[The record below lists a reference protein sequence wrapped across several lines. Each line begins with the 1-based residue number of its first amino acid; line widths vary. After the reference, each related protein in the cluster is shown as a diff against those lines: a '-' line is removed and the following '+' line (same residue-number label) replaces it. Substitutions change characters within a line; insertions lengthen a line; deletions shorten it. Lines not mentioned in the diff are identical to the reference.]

1 MAAPNIVSVTS
12 IYGRTTGVLLNATT
26 TTGILTCASN
36 KVLKV
41 NSIICANVDG
51 TNAAD
56 VTVNFFDTDSDGS
69 GTDRTNPIA
78 STVDVPADSTLIV
91 SDKNSSFYLEEGD
104 KITGGASANADL
116 QCTIS
121 YEEIDDA

>member
-1 MAAPNIVSVTS
+1 MAAPNIVSVSS
-12 IYGRTTGVLLNATT
+12 IYGKTTGVELNTTT

-36 KVLKV
+36 KVLKI
-41 NSIICANVDG
+41 NSIIVANIDG
-51 TNAAD
+51 TNSAS
-56 VTVNFFDTDSDGS
+56 VTLNFFDTDSDGS

-78 STVDVPADSTLIV
+78 STVDVPADSTLVV
-91 SDKNSSFYLEEGD
+91 SDKNSAFYLEEGD

>member
-1 MAAPNIVSVTS
+1 MAAPNIVSVSS
-12 IYGRTTGVLLNATT
+12 IYGKTTGVLLNTTT

-51 TNAAD
+51 STSAS
-56 VTVNFFDTDSDGS
+56 VTINFFDTDSDGS

-78 STVDVPADSTLIV
+78 STVDVPADSTLV
-91 SDKNSSFYLEEGD
+91 VLGKDSSIYLEEGD
-104 KITGGASANADL
+104 KITGGASANGDI

-121 YEEIDDA
+121 YEELDDA

>member
-12 IYGRTTGVLLNATT
+12 IYGKTTGVELNTTT

-41 NSIICANVDG
+41 NSIICANIDG
-51 TNAAD
+51 SNSAS
-56 VTVNFFDTDSDGS
+56 VTINFFDTDSDGG

-78 STVDVPADSTLIV
+78 STVTVPADSTLVVLGKDSAI
-91 SDKNSSFYLEEGD
+91 YLEEGD
-104 KITGGASANADL
+104 KITGGASANGDI

>member
-12 IYGRTTGVLLNATT
+12 IYGKTTGVLLNTTT

-36 KVLKV
+36 KVLKI

-51 TNAAD
+51 SSSAD
-56 VTVNFFDTDSDGS
+56 VTVNFFDTDSDGG

-78 STVDVPADSTLIV
+78 STVTVPADTTLIV
-91 SDKNSSFYLEEGD
+91 LGKDSPIYLEEGD
-104 KITGGASANADL
+104 KITAGASANADL
-116 QCTIS
+116 HLTVS

>member
-1 MAAPNIVSVTS
+1 MAAPNILSATS
-12 IYGRTTGVLLNATT
+12 IYGKTTSVELNTTT

-36 KVLKV
+36 KVLKI
-41 NSIICANVDG
+41 NSIIVANIDG
-51 TNAAD
+51 TNSAS
-56 VTVNFFDTDSDGS
+56 VTLNFFDTDSDGS

-78 STVDVPADSTLIV
+78 KTVDVPADSTLVV
-91 SDKNSSFYLEEGD
+91 SDKNSAFYLEEGD

>member
-1 MAAPNIVSVTS
+1 MAAPNILSATS
-12 IYGRTTGVLLNATT
+12 IYGKTTSVELNTTT

-36 KVLKV
+36 KVLKI
-41 NSIICANVDG
+41 NSIIVANIDG
-51 TNAAD
+51 TNSAS
-56 VTVNFFDTDSDGS
+56 VTLNFFDTDSDGS

-78 STVDVPADSTLIV
+78 STVDVPADSTLVV
-91 SDKNSSFYLEEGD
+91 SDKNSAFYLEEGD
-104 KITGGASANADL
+104 KITGGASANSDL

>member
-12 IYGRTTGVLLNATT
+12 IYGKTTGVLLNTTT

-36 KVLKV
+36 KVLKI

-51 TNAAD
+51 TSSAD
-56 VTVNFFDTDSDGS
+56 VTINFFDTDSDGG
-69 GTDRTNPIA
+69 GTDRTNPLA
-78 STVDVPADSTLIV
+78 STIAVPADSTLVVLGKDSPI
-91 SDKNSSFYLEEGD
+91 YLEEGD
-104 KITGGASANADL
+104 KITGGASANADIH
-116 QCTIS
+116 CTVS

>member
-1 MAAPNIVSVTS
+1 MAAPNIVSVSS
-12 IYGRTTGVLLNATT
+12 IYGKTTGVELNTTT

-36 KVLKV
+36 KVLKI
-41 NSIICANVDG
+41 NSIIVANIDG
-51 TNAAD
+51 TNSAS
-56 VTVNFFDTDSDGS
+56 VTLNFFYTDSDGS

>member
-1 MAAPNIVSVTS
+1 MAAPNILNATS
-12 IYGRTTGVLLNATT
+12 IYGKTTGVELNTTT

-36 KVLKV
+36 KVLKI
-41 NSIICANVDG
+41 NSIIVANIDG
-51 TNAAD
+51 TNSAS
-56 VTVNFFDTDSDGS
+56 VTLNFFDTDSDGS

>member
-12 IYGRTTGVLLNATT
+12 IYGKTTGVQLNTTT

-36 KVLKV
+36 KVLKI
-41 NSIICANVDG
+41 NSIIVANIDG
-51 TNAAD
+51 TNSAD
-56 VTVNFFDTDSDGS
+56 VTINFFDTDSDGS

-78 STVDVPADSTLIV
+78 STVAVPADSTLVV
-91 SDKNSSFYLEEGD
+91 SDKNSAFYLEEGD
-104 KITGGASANADL
+104 KITGGASANSDL

>member
-1 MAAPNIVSVTS
+1 MAAPNIVSVSS
-12 IYGRTTGVLLNATT
+12 IYGKTTGVLLNTTT

-51 TNAAD
+51 SASAD
-56 VTVNFFDTDSDGS
+56 VTINFFDTDSDGS

-78 STVDVPADSTLIV
+78 STVPIPADSTLV
-91 SDKNSSFYLEEGD
+91 VLGKDSSIYLEEGD
-104 KITGGASANADL
+104 KITGGASANGDI
-116 QCTIS
+116 QCTVS
-121 YEEIDDA
+121 YEELDDA

>member
-1 MAAPNIVSVTS
+1 MAAPNIVSVSS
-12 IYGRTTGVLLNATT
+12 IYGKTTGVELNTTT

-36 KVLKV
+36 KVLKI
-41 NSIICANVDG
+41 NSIIVANIDG
-51 TNAAD
+51 TNSAS
-56 VTVNFFDTDSDGS
+56 VTLNFFDTDSDGS

-91 SDKNSSFYLEEGD
+91 SDKNSAFYLEEGD

-121 YEEIDDA
+121 YEELDDA

>member
-1 MAAPNIVSVTS
+1 MAAPNIVSVSS
-12 IYGRTTGVLLNATT
+12 IYGKTTGVELNTTT

-36 KVLKV
+36 KVLKI
-41 NSIICANVDG
+41 NSIIVANIDG
-51 TNAAD
+51 TNSAS
-56 VTVNFFDTDSDGS
+56 VTLNFFDTDSDGS

-91 SDKNSSFYLEEGD
+91 SDKNSAFYLEEGD

-121 YEEIDDA
+121 YEELDDD

>member
-1 MAAPNIVSVTS
+1 MAAPNILAATS
-12 IYGRTTGVLLNATT
+12 IYGKTTGVLLNTTT

-51 TNAAD
+51 SNAAD

-78 STVDVPADSTLIV
+78 STIRVPADTTVIV
-91 SDKNSSFYLEEGD
+91 LGKDSSVYLEEGD
-104 KITGGASANADL
+104 KITAGASANADL
-116 QCTIS
+116 HLTVS

>member
-1 MAAPNIVSVTS
+1 MAAPNIVSVSS
-12 IYGRTTGVLLNATT
+12 IYGKTTGVELNTTT

-36 KVLKV
+36 KVLKI
-41 NSIICANVDG
+41 NSIIVANIDG
-51 TNAAD
+51 TNSAS
-56 VTVNFFDTDSDGS
+56 VTLNFFDTDSDGS

-78 STVDVPADSTLIV
+78 STVDVPADSTLVV

>member
-1 MAAPNIVSVTS
+1 MCIRDRS
-12 IYGRTTGVLLNATT
+12 IYGKTTGVELNTTT

-36 KVLKV
+36 KVLKI
-41 NSIICANVDG
+41 NSIIVANIDG
-51 TNAAD
+51 TISAS
-56 VTVNFFDTDSDGS
+56 VTLNFFDTDSDGS

-91 SDKNSSFYLEEGD
+91 SDKNSAFYLEEGD

>member
-12 IYGRTTGVLLNATT
+12 IYGKTTGVELNTTT

-41 NSIICANVDG
+41 NSIICANIDG
-51 TNAAD
+51 SNSATI
-56 VTVNFFDTDSDGS
+56 TINFFDTDSDGG

-78 STVDVPADSTLIV
+78 STVTVPADSTLVVLGKDSAI
-91 SDKNSSFYLEEGD
+91 YLEEGD
-104 KITGGASANADL
+104 KITGGASANGDI

>member
-1 MAAPNIVSVTS
+1 MANPNIVAVSSFYANTVFDADVAAS
-12 IYGRTTGVLLNATT
+12 AVSL
-26 TTGILTCASN
+26 LTCGSN
-36 KVLKV
+36 KVQKI
-41 NSIICANVDG
+41 NSLVIANIDG
-51 TNAAD
+51 TNSAS
-56 VTVNFFDTDSDGS
+56 VTLNFFDTDSDGS

-78 STVDVPADSTLIV
+78 STVDVPADSTLVV

>member
-1 MAAPNIVSVTS
+1 MAAPNIVSVSS
-12 IYGRTTGVLLNATT
+12 IYGKTTGVLLNTTT

-36 KVLKV
+36 KVLKI

-51 TNAAD
+51 SSSAD
-56 VTVNFFDTDSDGS
+56 VTVNFFDTDSDGG

-78 STVDVPADSTLIV
+78 STVTVPADTTLIV
-91 SDKNSSFYLEEGD
+91 LGKDSPIYLEEGD
-104 KITGGASANADL
+104 KITAGASANADL
-116 QCTIS
+116 HLTVS

>member
-1 MAAPNIVSVTS
+1 MAAPNIVSVSS
-12 IYGRTTGVLLNATT
+12 IYGKTTGVELNTTT

-36 KVLKV
+36 KVLKI
-41 NSIICANVDG
+41 NSIIVANIDG
-51 TNAAD
+51 TNSAS
-56 VTVNFFDTDSDGS
+56 VTLNFFDTDSDGS

-78 STVDVPADSTLIV
+78 STDDVPADSTLIV
-91 SDKNSSFYLEEGD
+91 SDKNSAFYLEEGD

>member
-1 MAAPNIVSVTS
+1 MAAPNIVSVSS
-12 IYGRTTGVLLNATT
+12 IYGKTTGVELNTTT

-36 KVLKV
+36 KVLKI
-41 NSIICANVDG
+41 NSIIVANIDG
-51 TNAAD
+51 TNSAS
-56 VTVNFFDTDSDGS
+56 VTLNFFDTDSDGS

-91 SDKNSSFYLEEGD
+91 SDKNSAFYLEEGD

>member
-1 MAAPNIVSVTS
+1 M
-12 IYGRTTGVLLNATT
+12 
-26 TTGILTCASN
+26 TCASN
-36 KVLKV
+36 KVLKI
-41 NSIICANVDG
+41 NSIIVANIDG
-51 TNAAD
+51 TNSAS
-56 VTVNFFDTDSDGS
+56 VTLNFFDTDSDGS

-91 SDKNSSFYLEEGD
+91 SDKNSAFYLEEGD
-104 KITGGASANADL
+104 KITGGASANAEL

>member
-1 MAAPNIVSVTS
+1 MAAPNIVSVSS
-12 IYGRTTGVLLNATT
+12 IYGRTTGVELNTTT

-36 KVLKV
+36 KVLKI
-41 NSIICANVDG
+41 NSIIVANIDG
-51 TNAAD
+51 TNSAS
-56 VTVNFFDTDSDGS
+56 VTLNFFDTDSDGS

-78 STVDVPADSTLIV
+78 KTVDVPADSTLVV
-91 SDKNSSFYLEEGD
+91 SDKNSAFYLEEGD

>member
-1 MAAPNIVSVTS
+1 MAAPNIVSVSS
-12 IYGRTTGVLLNATT
+12 IYGKTTGVLLNTTT

-51 TNAAD
+51 SSSAD
-56 VTVNFFDTDSDGS
+56 VTINFFDTDSDGS

-78 STVDVPADSTLIV
+78 STVAVPADSTLVV
-91 SDKNSSFYLEEGD
+91 SDKNSAFYLEEGD
-104 KITGGASANADL
+104 KITGGASANGDI
-116 QCTIS
+116 QCTVS
-121 YEEIDDA
+121 YEELDDA